1 MRARHGPSARNSLPM
16 ITIGISGRIGA
27 GKSTVAK
34 RFAERGARVIDA
46 DAIAHGV
53 LEEPDAKAE
62 IVARFGAEVLAKDG
76 RVDRSVLAAH
86 VFGASPAHAAALAD
100 LETVIHPRVHR
111 HIEQALA
118 AFQDAEQHG
127 GRSDT
132 LVVLDVP
139 LLERAGWDAVCDH
152 VVMVECEDGV
162 RRERLARRGVS
173 PTQQAAREAA
183 WEAGR
188 RGGRQAGPASG
199 DRKNR
204 FTVDTSGELAYTS
217 AQVDRIVDALLGP

>member
-1 MRARHGPSARNSLPM
+1 M

-53 LEEPDAKAE
+53 LDEPDAKAE

-76 RVDRSVLAAH
+76 RVDRSMLAAN

-100 LETVIHPRVHR
+100 LETVVHPRVHR

-118 AFQDAEQHG
+118 AFQDAERHG
-127 GRSDT
+127 GRSET

-183 WEAGR
+183 WAAGR
-188 RGGRQAGPASG
+188 RIQPPGRAPTV
-199 DRKNR
+199 DRKN
-204 FTVDTSGELAYTS
+204 THPVDTSGDLAYTH

>member
-1 MRARHGPSARNSLPM
+1 M
-16 ITIGISGRIGA
+16 IMIGISGRIGA
-27 GKSTVAK
+27 GKSTVAR

-62 IVARFGAEVLAKDG
+62 IVARFGTGVLTDAG

-86 VFGASPAHAAALAD
+86 VFGSSPAHAAALAD
-100 LETVIHPRVHR
+100 LESIIHPRVHR

-118 AFQDAEQHG
+118 AIRDAERQSG
-127 GRSDT
+127 GPDT

-139 LLERAGWDAVCDH
+139 LLERAGWDAACDH
-152 VVMVECEDGV
+152 VVAVACEDGV

-173 PTQQAAREAA
+173 PAQQGAREAA
-183 WEAGR
+183 WESGR

-199 DRKNR
+199 DRKNT
-204 FTVDTSGELAYTS
+204 FTVDTSGELAYTA

>member
-1 MRARHGPSARNSLPM
+1 M

-34 RFAERGARVIDA
+34 MFAERGAHVIDA

-62 IVARFGAEVLAKDG
+62 IVARFGAEVLTKDG

-111 HIEQALA
+111 HIEQALQVHA
-118 AFQDAEQHG
+118 PRLIGCILDIDGGALGHLITGKERVIKIIMAEHK
-127 GRSDT
+127 
-132 LVVLDVP
+132 
-139 LLERAGWDAVCDH
+139 
-152 VVMVECEDGV
+152 DGV
-162 RRERLARRGVS
+162 SGVLR
-173 PTQQAAREAA
+173 AL
-183 WEAGR
+183 
-188 RGGRQAGPASG
+188 
-199 DRKNR
+199 
-204 FTVDTSGELAYTS
+204 VDNSTG
-217 AQVDRIVDALLGP
+217 ALGS

>member
-1 MRARHGPSARNSLPM
+1 M

-34 RFAERGARVIDA
+34 IFAERGAHVIDA

-62 IVARFGAEVLAKDG
+62 IVARFGAEVLTKDG

-100 LETVIHPRVHR
+100 LETIIHPRVHR

-118 AFQDAEQHG
+118 AFQDAERDG

-162 RRERLARRGVS
+162 RQERLARRGVS

-183 WEAGR
+183 REAGR
-188 RGGRQAGPASG
+188 RIQPPGRAPTV
-199 DRKNR
+199 DRKN
-204 FTVDTSGELAYTS
+204 THPVDTSGDLAYTH
-217 AQVDRIVDALLGP
+217 AQVDRIVDAVLGP

>member
-1 MRARHGPSARNSLPM
+1 M
-16 ITIGISGRIGA
+16 IMIGISGRIGA
-27 GKSTVAK
+27 GKSTVAR

-62 IVARFGAEVLAKDG
+62 IVARFGTGVLTDAG

-86 VFGASPAHAAALAD
+86 VFGSSPAHAAALAD
-100 LETVIHPRVHR
+100 LESIIHPRVHR

-118 AFQDAEQHG
+118 AIRDAERQSG
-127 GRSDT
+127 GPDT

-139 LLERAGWDAVCDH
+139 LLERAGWDAACDH
-152 VVMVECEDGV
+152 VVAVACEDGV
-162 RRERLARRGVS
+162 RRERLARRGIS
-173 PTQQAAREAA
+173 QAQQRAREAA
-183 WEAGR
+183 WESGR

-199 DRKNR
+199 DRKNT
-204 FTVDTSGELAYTS
+204 FTVDTSGELAYTA